1 MKKKYFINAN
11 IIDPKNS
18 LNEKGG
24 LIINEEGKIEA
35 VGKKVNKNNIPSREK
50 YIDVRENYIFPGLVD
65 MRVFVGEPGYEYKE
79 NFRTLSNAALC
90 GGVTSVVTMPNTN
103 PVIDNVSMVD
113 FLKRRGRDKSKI
125 NIFPTASLTKN
136 LEGTNMTEF
145 GLLQKKGIIGFTD
158 GFKTIQNS
166 RLMSRIMSSANDLG
180 SLIMQHAEDS
190 ELAEYGMVN
199 DGIISTKLGL
209 QGIPDIAEKIIIER
223 DLTLLEEYN
232 CRYHISQISSAKSID
247 IIKLKKQNLKFSC
260 GVSINN
266 LSLNANDIGD
276 FKTLSNAALSG
287 GVTSVVTMPNTN
299 PVIDNVSMVDFLKRR
314 GRDKS
319 KINIF
324 PTASL
329 TKNLEGTN
337 MTEFGLLQKKGIIG
351 FTDGLKTIQNSRL
364 MSRIMNSAADLKCL
378 IMQHAEDSD
387 LAKYGMVNDGIIST
401 KLGLQG
407 IPDIAEKIIIER
419 DLTLLEEYSCR
430 YHISQISSEKSVDI
444 IEIKKQNLKFS
455 CGVSINNLSLNEN
468 DIGNFRTFLK
478 LSPPLRREEDRVS
491 LVEGLNKKVIDVIVS
506 DHKPEDEEQKRL
518 TFAQAASGSSG
529 IETLLALSLE
539 LYHNESIKLET
550 IIQALTFNPAKI
562 LKINKGNL
570 DIGNDA
576 DFCIVDI
583 NKPWIVKKDNLISKS
598 KNTSIDDKKL
608 QGKVTN
614 TFVNGVE
621 LFKL

>member
-1 MKKKYFINAN
+1 MKKKYFLNAN

-18 LNEKGG
+18 LSEKGG
-24 LIINEEGKIEA
+24 LIISEDGKIEA

-50 YIDVRENYIFPGLVD
+50 YIDVKENYIFPGLID

-79 NFRTLSNAALC
+79 NFRTLSNAALS

-125 NIFPTASLTKN
+125 SIFPTASLTKN

-166 RLMSRIMSSANDLG
+166 RLMSRIMNSARDLG

-190 ELAEYGMVN
+190 ELAKYGMVN

-232 CRYHISQISSAKSID
+232 CRYHISQISS
-247 IIKLKKQNLKFSC
+247 
-260 GVSINN
+260 
-266 LSLNANDIGD
+266 
-276 FKTLSNAALSG
+276 
-287 GVTSVVTMPNTN
+287 
-299 PVIDNVSMVDFLKRR
+299 
-314 GRDKS
+314 
-319 KINIF
+319 
-324 PTASL
+324 
-329 TKNLEGTN
+329 
-337 MTEFGLLQKKGIIG
+337 
-351 FTDGLKTIQNSRL
+351 
-364 MSRIMNSAADLKCL
+364 
-378 IMQHAEDSD
+378 
-387 LAKYGMVNDGIIST
+387 
-401 KLGLQG
+401 
-407 IPDIAEKIIIER
+407 
-419 DLTLLEEYSCR
+419 
-430 YHISQISSEKSVDI
+430 EKSVDI
-444 IEIKKQNLKFS
+444 IKNKKQNLKFS

-468 DIGNFRTFLK
+468 DIGDFKTFLK
-478 LSPPLRREEDRVS
+478 LSPPLRTEVDRLS
-491 LVEGLNKKVIDVIVS
+491 LVEALNKNIIDVIVS
-506 DHKPEDEEQKRL
+506 DHKPEDEEKKRL
-518 TFAQAASGSSG
+518 TFAQAATGSSG
-529 IETLLALSLE
+529 IETLLSLSLE
-539 LYHNESIKLET
+539 LYHNESVKLET
-550 IIQALTFNPAKI
+550 IIQALTSNPAKI

-614 TFVNGVE
+614 TFVKGVE